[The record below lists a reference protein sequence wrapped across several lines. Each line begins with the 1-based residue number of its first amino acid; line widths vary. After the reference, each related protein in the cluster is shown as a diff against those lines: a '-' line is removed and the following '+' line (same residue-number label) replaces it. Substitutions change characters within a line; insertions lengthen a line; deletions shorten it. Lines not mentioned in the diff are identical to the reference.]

1 MKDRYWSKALLF
13 GEYSMIFDSTA
24 LVLPLKSFS
33 ARWTTEVRDG
43 RNAFAAF
50 SKQELARFC
59 AFLQEEEGLADIVDT
74 DSLERDLQNGWWL
87 DSDVPIGY
95 GLGSSGMVV
104 AAVYDRYAR
113 NRSQDA
119 MALKALFARM
129 EGHFHGS
136 SSGIDPLQCY
146 LGKPFKITPKGLELL
161 DDGLLRS
168 GIQICLIDT
177 NIKSNTKPLVE
188 YFKRQREN
196 DEFLTGFQ
204 SDYLPYVTGCIDT
217 LIQGNVEGFFT
228 MLQGLTLAQRRFFE
242 PMIPESTTELFE
254 STYDFRFGVKI
265 LGSGGGGYI
274 LGFTDDRYKAAS
286 VLQGRDVLWLSDRTT
301 ACAQI

>member
-24 LVLPLKSFS
+24 LVLPLKRFS
-33 ARWTTEVRDG
+33 ARWTTEAGDG
-43 RNAFAAF
+43 RSAFAAF

-59 AFLQEEEGLADIVDT
+59 AFLQEAEGLADIIDA
-74 DSLERDLQNGWWL
+74 DSLESDLQNGWYL

-113 NRSQDA
+113 NRSKDA
-119 MALKALFARM
+119 MDLKALFARM

-146 LGKPFKITPKGLELL
+146 LGKPFKITPEGLELL
-161 DDGLLRS
+161 DDELLS
-168 GIQICLIDT
+168 NGIQICLIDT
-177 NIKSNTKPLVE
+177 SMKSNTKPLVE
-188 YFKRQREN
+188 YFRRQREN
-196 DEFLTGFQ
+196 DKYLTGFQ
-204 SDYLPYVTGCIDT
+204 NDYLPHVTGCIDMM
-217 LIQGNVEGFFT
+217 IQGDADGFFT
-228 MLQGLTLAQRRFFE
+228 TLQGLTLGQRRFFE
-242 PMIPESTTELFE
+242 PMIPESTMGLFE

-274 LGFTDDRYKAAS
+274 LGFTDDRHKAAS
-286 VLQGRDVLWLSDRTT
+286 VLQGRNVLWLS
-301 ACAQI
+301 

>member
-1 MKDRYWSKALLF
+1 MPIPDWFLAPIKTIGRCNTPL
-13 GEYSMIFDSTA
+13 SM
-24 LVLPLKSFS
+24 LVI
-33 ARWTTEVRDG
+33 G
-43 RNAFAAF
+43 M
-50 SKQELARFC
+50 
-59 AFLQEEEGLADIVDT
+59 IVDT
-74 DSLERDLQNGWWL
+74 DSLESDLQNGWYL

-119 MALKALFARM
+119 MFLKTLFARM
-129 EGHFHGS
+129 EGNFHGS
-136 SSGIDPLQCY
+136 SSGVDPLQCY
-146 LGKPFKITPKGLELL
+146 LGKPFKITSEGLELF
-161 DDGLLRS
+161 DDGFLHS

-188 YFKRQREN
+188 YFKRQRE
-196 DEFLTGFQ
+196 DDAFLTGFQ
-204 SDYLPYVTGCIDT
+204 NDYLPYVTGCIDT
-217 LIQGNVEGFFT
+217 MIQGDVDGFFA

-242 PMIPESTTELFE
+242 PMIPKSTTELFE

-274 LGFTDDRYKAAS
+274 LGFTDDWHKAAS
-286 VLQGRDVLWLSDRTT
+286 VLQGRDVLWL
-301 ACAQI
+301 